1 MPASDIIKP
10 EKAIN
15 MGEIREPIV
24 SNQFYRGTKEELLL
38 QIEQC
43 FLDTRFGVG
52 VLPRDIEASKEEALG
67 VVSPHA
73 GYVYSGMAQSHSYAA
88 LAATKTSYR
97 SFLILGLSHRGYFSA
112 LSLTD
117 WKTPLGVLKN
127 DQELGKAL
135 AQTGIPID
143 ERVHKQ
149 EHSLEVQIPFLQ
161 FIFGDSAKIVP
172 LIVSDDMTLFEI
184 TEKIVSVLKDFKGEK
199 IGLIA
204 SSDFTH
210 YGLNFG
216 FLPFKTR
223 EAATKMKEL
232 DGGAIDYLLKLDS
245 EGFLEYIERTGATIC
260 GRKPIACLTEVCRQ
274 LGATK
279 AELNCYYTSGDI
291 IHDYSSAVGYA
302 SISYY

>member
-1 MPASDIIKP
+1 
-10 EKAIN
+10 

-24 SNQFYRGTKEELLL
+24 NNQFYRGKKEDLLR
-38 QIEQC
+38 QIEEC
-43 FLDTRFGVG
+43 FLDERFGVG
-52 VLPRDIEASKEEALG
+52 ILPKDIKESEEEIIG

-88 LAATKTSYR
+88 LAATKTCYR
-97 SFLILGLSHRGYFSA
+97 SFLLLGLSHHGYFSA
-112 LSLTD
+112 LSLAD

-127 DQELGKAL
+127 DQELGEAL
-135 AQTGIPID
+135 AQTGIPAD

-149 EHSLEVQIPFLQ
+149 EWSLEVQIPFLQ
-161 FIFGDSAKIVP
+161 YVFGDSAKIVP
-172 LIVSDDMTLFEI
+172 LIISDDMPTSEI
-184 TEKIVSVLKDFKGEK
+184 AEKIVSVLKDFKSEK

-216 FLPFKTR
+216 FHPFNTK
-223 EAATKMKEL
+223 EAPTKMKEL
-232 DGGAIDYLLKLDS
+232 DGGAIDYLLKFDS
-245 EGFLEYIERTGATIC
+245 EGFLEYIKKTGATIC

-274 LGATK
+274 IGATK

-291 IHDYSSAVGYA
+291 EHNYSRAVGYA
-302 SISYY
+302 SISYL